1 MTAYQIAAFAA
12 VSALLAAML
21 KKERA
26 EFALLM
32 QIAAAA
38 AMILSVL
45 SAGISIFRMLT
56 SYTSRV
62 GVDTAYFKLLL
73 RALCMSA
80 AGEWTASFCRD
91 AGMTALSLTVETA
104 VRILM
109 IQMCLPLMQT
119 VLDFAAGFFK

>member
-12 VSALLAAML
+12 VSAFLAAAL

-26 EFALLM
+26 EFSLLI

-38 AMILSVL
+38 AMLLSVV
-45 SAGISIFRMLT
+45 SAGVSVFRCLT
-56 SYTSRV
+56 AYTSRV

-104 VRILM
+104 VRLLIL
-109 IQMCLPLMQT
+109 QMCLPLLQT
-119 VLDFAAGFFK
+119 VFDFAAGFFK

>member
-12 VSALLAAML
+12 VSALLAAVL

-26 EFALLM
+26 EYALLV

-38 AMILSVL
+38 AMLLSILA
-45 SAGISIFRMLT
+45 AGAAVFRTLT
-56 SYTSRV
+56 AYTSQA

-80 AGEWTASFCRD
+80 AGEWTAAFCRD
-91 AGMTALSLTVETA
+91 AGLSALSLTVEAA
-104 VRILM
+104 VKVLIL
-109 IQMCLPLMQT
+109 QMCLPLLRT
-119 VLDFAAGFFK
+119 VLDFAAGFFT